1 MSPRR
6 LRKDLI
12 GAALLGR
19 PSFGNDESTL
29 IKEGR
34 PRSAAPTCFL
44 VSVEPQLL
52 NVGVEAAGLRLDSFL
67 ASHLQEISRTRVQHA
82 IVDGD
87 VLVNERVAKPS
98 YRLRDGD
105 QIEIDLPEPPPV
117 KLVPEPIPLNIVY
130 EDDDLIV
137 VNKAAGMVVHPGAGI
152 ESGTLAHALVYH
164 FNTLSG
170 TAGRTRPGIVH
181 RLDKETS
188 GLLVVAKNDVAHERL
203 SDQFRDRQVFKM
215 YIALVYGHVSKERG
229 EIDARIGR
237 SPHNRTRMGV
247 LRGGAGRTAHTIF
260 EVAERYQ
267 DFTLLKVQIKT
278 GRTHQI
284 RVHLAHVG
292 HPVVG
297 DATYGGG
304 RENSIR
310 NALIKRAVQSLGRHF
325 LHSAELALNHPRSGE
340 RLEFHSPLPAELA
353 TFLAGVG

>member
-1 MSPRR
+1 V
-6 LRKDLI
+6 
-12 GAALLGR
+12 
-19 PSFGNDESTL
+19 
-29 IKEGR
+29 
-34 PRSAAPTCFL
+34 SAEF
-44 VSVEPQLL
+44 QLL
-52 NVGVEAAGLRLDSFL
+52 KVGADRAGLRLDSFL
-67 ASHLQEISRTRVQHA
+67 ADSLKEISRTRIQRA
-82 IVDGD
+82 IGDGD
-87 VLVNERVAKPS
+87 ILVNEHTAKPS

-117 KLVPEPIPLNIVY
+117 ELVPEAIPLNIIY

-137 VNKAAGMVVHPGAGI
+137 VNKPAGMVVHPGAGI

-164 FNTLSG
+164 FNSLSG

-215 YIALVYGHVSKERG
+215 YIALVYGRVSKERG

-237 SPHNRTRMGV
+237 SPHNRTRMSV

-260 EVAERYQ
+260 NVAERYQ
-267 DFTLLKVQIKT
+267 DFTLLNVQIKT

-284 RVHLAHVG
+284 RVHLAHIG

-297 DATYGGG
+297 DSTYGGG

-310 NALIKRAVQSLGRHF
+310 DVAIRRAVQSLGRQF
-325 LHSAELALNHPRSGE
+325 LHSAELAFTHPRSGE
-340 RLEFHSPLPAELA
+340 RLRFTTSLPPELT
-353 TFLAGVG
+353 TFLSGIV